1 MPAHWNTHF
10 NYILIRLLAVLG
22 VLLLI
27 ETIFKNYFGA
37 PDRTTLGFKASAG
50 ERRPLPYEDES
61 TLLTPHTP
69 DGSAAS
75 GSPYS
80 DGSAPEAKAIIAP
93 MLKGDH
99 VEWIYDMFPEWEKYI
114 FVVNDPTANLTVVEN
129 KGHEAGVYLTF
140 RTYPCHFAKEILNQL
155 HQVVS
160 QADTNLQH

>member
-10 NYILIRLLAVLG
+10 KYILVRLLAVLG

-27 ETIFKNYFGA
+27 ETIFKNYFGTQ
-37 PDRTTLGFKASAG
+37 DSTTFGFTASAG
-50 ERRPLPYEDES
+50 GKRPLSYEDAS
-61 TLLTPHTP
+61 TLLSPHIP

-80 DGSAPEAKAIIAP
+80 DGSAPVPKAIIAP

-99 VEWIYDMFPEWEKYI
+99 VEWIYEMFPGWEKYI

-140 RTYPCHFAKEILNQL
+140 RTFLCHFAK
-155 HQVVS
+155 
-160 QADTNLQH
+160 

>member
-1 MPAHWNTHF
+1 MPTHWNTHF

-27 ETIFKNYFGA
+27 ETIFKNYFGTQG
-37 PDRTTLGFKASAG
+37 RTTLGFTASAG
-50 ERRPLPYEDES
+50 ENRSYEDES
-61 TLLTPHTP
+61 TLLSPHIP

-80 DGSAPEAKAIIAP
+80 DGSAPESKAIIAP

-140 RTYPCHFAKEILNQL
+140 RKFLCHFAN
-155 HQVVS
+155 
-160 QADTNLQH
+160 

>member
-1 MPAHWNTHF
+1 MPAHWNIHF

-27 ETIFKNYFGA
+27 ETIFRNYFGA
-37 PDRTTLGFKASAG
+37 SDSTITGFPNSAG
-50 ERRPLPYEDES
+50 ARRPSPHEDGS
-61 TLLTPHTP
+61 TLFSPHAP
-69 DGSAAS
+69 DGSTAS

-80 DGSAPEAKAIIAP
+80 DGSARESKAIIAP
-93 MLKGDH
+93 MLKGDD

-140 RTYPCHFAKEILNQL
+140 STSKCYYVN
-155 HQVVS
+155 
-160 QADTNLQH
+160 